1 MINTKQLLTTWFVH
15 LRLARIRGKISIV
28 STGYKKIFLTVVSV
42 SLSVIIIVLQP
53 LVVIGLQPFEVS
65 EIAKKVTVS
74 IEGFNPGS
82 GVIVGINK
90 SNNNYQ
96 VMTAWHVIEEKGKYL
111 IRTFDDK
118 TYSFDVNTIQ
128 RMSNI
133 DLAIVEFTS
142 KTPYPVANIGDSN
155 KLTEGGNVFVSGYP
169 TNGPLNLGRTY
180 KFLPANIDTLLKK
193 MSKDGYSLG
202 YDNFSINGMS
212 GGPVWNKDGELVAI
226 HCATEIRSLTG
237 ASGNYGIVSETFR
250 NWQQQISL
258 ISQKNTS
265 PDSEV
270 LIGTAFVPQQQEE
283 LLIASNIKFIWPTV
297 GTVNARYGM
306 RWGRKHNG
314 IDIANSMHTPI
325 YAAAD
330 GIVESA
336 GWSSGGHG
344 NLVIIRHRNGIL
356 TYYAHNSRLFVEV
369 GKKVRQGEKIA
380 LMGSSGHSTAPH
392 LHFEIRRQP
401 SPNPDID
408 SVPYAIN
415 PLLLLP
421 TN

>member
-1 MINTKQLLTTWFVH
+1 MINIKQLLTKWFVH

-28 STGYKKIFLTVVSV
+28 STGYKKIFLTIVSV
-42 SLSVIIIVLQP
+42 SLSVMIVVLQP

-65 EIAKKVTVS
+65 AIAKKVTVS

-82 GVIVGINK
+82 GVIIGINK

-118 TYSFDVNTIQ
+118 IYSFDINTIQ
-128 RMSNI
+128 RMPNI

-169 TNGPLNLGRTY
+169 TNGPFNLGRIY

-226 HCATEIRSLTG
+226 HCATEIRTLTG
-237 ASGNYGIVSETFR
+237 ASGNYGIASETFR
-250 NWQQQISL
+250 NWQQQIAL
-258 ISQKNTS
+258 ISQKNTPS
-265 PDSEV
+265 NSEV
-270 LIGTAFVPQQQEE
+270 LIDKPLVSQQEE
-283 LLIASNIKFIWPTV
+283 LVIRSNIKFIWPTV
-297 GTVNARYGM
+297 GTLTSRFGR
-306 RWGRKHNG
+306 RWGKKHNG
-314 IDIANSMHTPI
+314 IDIVNSIGTPI

-330 GIVESA
+330 GVVQSA
-336 GWSSGGHG
+336 EWNSGGYG
-344 NLVIIRHRNGIL
+344 NLVIIRHVNGIL
-356 TYYAHNSRLFVEV
+356 TYYAHNSRLSVEV
-369 GKKVRQGEKIA
+369 GKYVSQGEIIA
-380 LMGSSGHSTAPH
+380 LMGSTGSSITPH
-392 LHFEIRRQP
+392 LHFEIRP
-401 SPNPDID
+401 PYPNPDID
-408 SVPYAIN
+408 SVPYTIN